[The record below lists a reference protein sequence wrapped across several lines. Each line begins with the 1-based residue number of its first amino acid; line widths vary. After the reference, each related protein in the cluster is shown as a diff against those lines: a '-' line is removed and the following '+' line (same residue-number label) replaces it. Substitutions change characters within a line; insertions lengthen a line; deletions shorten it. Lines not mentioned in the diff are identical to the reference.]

1 MARTSNVAHRIED
14 FAEVE
19 ESTSDIISVPEAC
32 RFLGVHRNTLY
43 KLIQAA
49 EVPAFRMMR
58 GGRWKFRK
66 RELEQWLLDKQSR
79 SRL

>member
-1 MARTSNVAHRIED
+1 MARNSNAAHRIED
-14 FAEVE
+14 FADGE
-19 ESTSDIISVPEAC
+19 EATSDIISVPEAC

-43 KLIQAA
+43 KLIQAG
-49 EVPAFRMMR
+49 EMPAFRMMR

-66 RELEQWLLDKQSR
+66 GELEQWLLDKQSR